1 MQPLIVMNK
10 VIVFKIF
17 IISLLWGCNAVNSQ
31 TQAPSKQEKLKPMA
45 NAYPSQ
51 EQVDPG
57 AVSIKGTVHKI
68 YQEASVMC
76 GRSLTNVADVR
87 VDQLLGEGA
96 GIVNPVSAGD
106 TIKIQFRYGFKPQ
119 KINSS
124 EINLPGI
131 KQGDTFIG
139 QLREKPCFGG
149 KGSYFEMS
157 VYTIDQ

>member
-1 MQPLIVMNK
+1 MNK
-10 VIVFKIF
+10 VVVFKIF
-17 IISLLWGCNAVNSQ
+17 IISCLCGCNAVNSQ
-31 TQAPSKQEKLKPMA
+31 TQTPSKQEKLKSMA

-57 AVSIKGTVHKI
+57 TVKIKGTVHKI
-68 YQEASVMC
+68 QQEASALC
-76 GRSLTNVADVR
+76 GRSLTNIADVR

-96 GIVNPVSAGD
+96 GVVNPVSTGD
-106 TIKIQFRYGFKPQ
+106 TISIQFRYGFKPQ
-119 KINSS
+119 KINSG

-149 KGSYFEMS
+149 KGSYFEVS
-157 VYTIDQ
+157 VYAVDP